1 MKIYLKVLIKF
12 CQKKP
17 PDINGIFNYF
27 IKMEKLEMLC
37 WIIHQK
43 EIMNVVNK
51 ERKIVNKMFNDMYS
65 FYVAESNIY
74 DIMPSPPGSQIS
86 SRILRTLHSYDETDL
101 YKSNKLKDLETEMA
115 ACKSIALEQF
125 FIIKQTVRLNCEHSL
140 KKR

>member
-1 MKIYLKVLIKF
+1 
-12 CQKKP
+12 
-17 PDINGIFNYF
+17 
-27 IKMEKLEMLC
+27 MLC

-65 FYVAESNIY
+65 FYVAESYIH
-74 DIMPSPPGSQIS
+74 DIMPSPPGSQTS
-86 SRILRTLHSYDETDL
+86 SRILRTLHSYDDTDL
-101 YKSNKLKDLETEMA
+101 YKSNKLKDLQTEMA

-125 FIIKQTVRLNCEHSL
+125 FIIKQTVKLNCEHSL